1 MLLGILKEQNFNRV
15 SITPTASKKLTA
27 MGITAVVE
35 AGAGEKAGYPDQIY
49 QESDIKSTSRD
60 NILKDADIIISIEP
74 MRIL

>member
-35 AGAGEKAGYPDQIY
+35 AGAGEKAEHPAGRRGTNRKAARGWQ
-49 QESDIKSTSRD
+49 
-60 NILKDADIIISIEP
+60 ADRP
-74 MRIL
+74 